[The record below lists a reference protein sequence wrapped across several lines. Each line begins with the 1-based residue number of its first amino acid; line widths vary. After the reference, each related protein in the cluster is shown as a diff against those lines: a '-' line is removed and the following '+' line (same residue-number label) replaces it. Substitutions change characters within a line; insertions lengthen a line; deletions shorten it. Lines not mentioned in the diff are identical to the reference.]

1 MQNGLHHSERYIW
14 QLTKLY
20 RYFNRDVDCIRTF
33 FKRRFQYESSLYPK
47 FSRAVSEGSDSDSF
61 RLDVVVEASGFGRKD
76 MKFLEEV
83 YRNCLVYLT

>member
-1 MQNGLHHSERYIW
+1 MVCTTLSDGYDNSRNY
-14 QLTKLY
+14 Y

-33 FKRRFQYESSLYPK
+33 FKRRFQYESSLYPR
-47 FSRAVSEGSDSDSF
+47 FSRVVSEGSDSDSF

-83 YRNCLVYLT
+83 S